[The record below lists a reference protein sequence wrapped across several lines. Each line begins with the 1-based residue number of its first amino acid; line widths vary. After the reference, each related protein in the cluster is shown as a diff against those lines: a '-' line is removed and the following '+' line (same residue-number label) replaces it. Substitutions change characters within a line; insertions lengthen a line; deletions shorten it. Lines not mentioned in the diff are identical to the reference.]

1 MSILIEKTL
10 IYVIKLMHG
19 FMRRAQR
26 LLVALPRHAMCV
38 LCIALLFTTRSRY
51 VVVIYDMTVA
61 VVHAIHLT
69 R

>member
-1 MSILIEKTL
+1 
-10 IYVIKLMHG
+10 MHG